1 MEYLTNKNLL
11 FQLFYI
17 PFSRLTITEVF
28 LGEGPQRPSV
38 SLQRLRLLL
47 PDLVRPPG
55 SHRDQAR
62 EDDHTVQTVRL
73 QGWGIYLV
81 SPPPSAEGG
90 RGHKK
95 NQHDLLQSQKD
106 IINCDLRGTFQLL
119 HTVNNKITPK
129 NPLLVT
135 INALFCSCS

>member
-1 MEYLTNKNLL
+1 MEYLTNKSLL
-11 FQLFYI
+11 FQLVYI

-28 LGEGPQRPSV
+28 LGEGPQRSSV

-73 QGWGIYLV
+73 PGREIY
-81 SPPPSAEGG
+81 SGTPPPLALRGG
-90 RGHKK
+90 RGYKKK
-95 NQHDLLQSQKD
+95 NMIYCNPK
-106 IINCDLRGTFQLL
+106 
-119 HTVNNKITPK
+119 KISSI
-129 NPLLVT
+129 VT
-135 INALFCSCS
+135 